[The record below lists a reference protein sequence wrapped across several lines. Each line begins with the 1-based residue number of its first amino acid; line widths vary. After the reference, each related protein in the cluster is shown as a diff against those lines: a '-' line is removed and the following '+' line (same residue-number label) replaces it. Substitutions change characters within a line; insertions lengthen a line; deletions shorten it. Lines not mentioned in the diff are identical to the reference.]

1 MSLDNL
7 VGRTLERVAP
17 ERAGIARMLA
27 AAERNLADARLA
39 ALSAENR
46 FDAAYKAIMQC
57 AMLALRANGFRTLT
71 SQAGHHQTALQTL
84 PLTIG
89 LAKDRMILLDALRKQ
104 RNLADYEGDPVTAKT
119 VAESLAQAERLIADV
134 KAWLKANKPELTGED
149 GC

>member
-27 AAERNLADARLA
+27 AAERNLADAHLA

-71 SQAGHHQTALQTL
+71 SQAGHHRTALQTL
-84 PLTIG
+84 PLTMG

-119 VAESLAQAERLIADV
+119 VAESLAQAEQLLADV
-134 KAWLKANKPELTGED
+134 KAWLKANKPELVAED
-149 GC
+149 G

>member
-39 ALSAENR
+39 GLSPENR

-119 VAESLAQAERLIADV
+119 VAESLAQAEQLLADV
-134 KAWLKANKPELTGED
+134 KAWLKANKPELTR
-149 GC
+149 